1 MDYFD
6 FKQFRIYQHKSAFR
20 IGTDAVLLGAWAD
33 TSSAAMILDIGTGTG
48 LLALMMA
55 QRTGSEI
62 IALEPD
68 NHSYEQALENVRI
81 NPWNNR
87 IQVLNIKVQDYYP
100 DHKFDLIVSNPPFF
114 RKSLA
119 NRDERLSRARHDHDL
134 PSFNLLRAVER
145 LITVNGKFCLV
156 LPYAEAALFIAE
168 AANFELYCN
177 KILRVKPMPSAP
189 VKRMLMEFG
198 REKREL
204 QQSFLTIETARHEYT
219 DEYKKLTADFY
230 LDF

>member
-114 RKSLA
+114 RKSLV

-168 AANFELYCN
+168 AADFELYCN
-177 KILRVKPMPSAP
+177 KILRIKPMPSAP

-230 LDF
+230 IDF